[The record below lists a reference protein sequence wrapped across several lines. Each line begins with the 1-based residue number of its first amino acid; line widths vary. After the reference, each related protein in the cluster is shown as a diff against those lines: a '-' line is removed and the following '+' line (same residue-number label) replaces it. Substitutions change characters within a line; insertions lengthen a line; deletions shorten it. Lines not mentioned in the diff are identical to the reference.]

1 MLSRAARCIAATKF
15 ARLVLKGRLIA
26 LYRIGKSLTC
36 WSKPPFRRVGDF
48 IGKVKE
54 IKAPGRGRI
63 LCRDRDRFRCSASD
77 LGRA

>member
-1 MLSRAARCIAATKF
+1 MLSGGGRCVTATEF
-15 ARLVLKGRLIA
+15 ARLVLIGWFIA

-54 IKAPGRGRI
+54 IKAP
-63 LCRDRDRFRCSASD
+63 
-77 LGRA
+77 